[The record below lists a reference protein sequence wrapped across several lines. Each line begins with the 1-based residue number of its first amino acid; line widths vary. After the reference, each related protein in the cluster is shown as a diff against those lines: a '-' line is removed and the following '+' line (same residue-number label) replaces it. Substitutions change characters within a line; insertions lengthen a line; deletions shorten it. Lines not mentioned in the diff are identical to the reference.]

1 MPIKRTATSVQKNAE
16 IALSTINAKIE
27 NVLIGSNEE
36 KRSFIERNTKTA
48 VSDYNNFMVG
58 LSKGDLETMALWI
71 NSMSAKETASGGLST
86 QSLRIAYNKLKKV
99 LDKPNTGSQSHLD
112 SSVISSQLFIMY
124 IELTRIVNSDFWEG
138 LTLPTNVVDE
148 NTKKRQEFNQS
159 STRALTENIRQLWI
173 ASKAVAEM
181 DIKGFTGDSIA
192 DLRTA
197 LTAYFENTTQEQH
210 FIKKEN
216 EVNSITGKINQR
228 IVLEEQSDRSSVEYL
243 IGTAKN
249 KLFDRKRDGRIAKVL
264 EPFANNFGDIVGS
277 KAITGEVMKQLKD
290 VALGKKPKAYS
301 SKKPAKKLKNSKM
314 TDTISPKLKRGDLAK
329 KSVRMPPLVA
339 KVMRESG
346 SGTEDQISTQK
357 LKSVINKR
365 LPAEVRRN
373 MGRPALINRTGRFS
387 NSAQV
392 LNLKDTPKGISGDYT
407 YALNPYQ
414 TFENTG
420 SKRWPVGYNPKALI
434 AKSIRQLAM
443 QYTEQ
448 KVTIL
453 RRR

>member
-1 MPIKRTATSVQKNAE
+1 MVVRRTAKSVQKNAE
-16 IALSTINAKIE
+16 IGLASINAKIE
-27 NVLIGSNEE
+27 DVLIGSKKE
-36 KRSFIERNTKTA
+36 KRDFIERNTKTA
-48 VSDYNNFMVG
+48 VADYNDFMVG

-71 NSMSAKETASGGLST
+71 NSMSAKETVSGGLST
-86 QSLRIAYNKLKKV
+86 QSLRVAYNKLKQV
-99 LDKPNTGSQSHLD
+99 LDKPNPGSQSHSD

-138 LTLPTNVVDE
+138 LTLPTDVANE
-148 NTKKRQEFNQS
+148 QTKKRQEIDQS

-181 DIKGFTGDSIA
+181 DIKGFSGDSIA
-192 DLRTA
+192 DLRKA
-197 LTAYFENTTQEQH
+197 LTQYFANTTQEEH

-216 EVNSITGKINQR
+216 EVNSLTGKISQK
-228 IVLEEQSDRSSVEYL
+228 IVLEEQGDRSQVEYL

-264 EPFANNFGDIVGS
+264 APFAKNFGDIVGS
-277 KAITGEVMKQLKD
+277 KAITGEVMKQLTD
-290 VALGKKPKAYS
+290 VALGRKPKPYKS
-301 SKKPAKKLKNSKM
+301 NSQPKKLKKGKV
-314 TDTISPKLKRGDLAK
+314 TDTITPKLKRGDLAK
-329 KSVRMPPLVA
+329 KSVTMPPLVA
-339 KVMRESG
+339 KVMNESG
-346 SGTEDQISTQK
+346 STEEQVNVIK
-357 LKSVINKR
+357 LKSMINKR
-365 LPAEVRRN
+365 LPAEVRRQ